1 MADAQAVTTTETPG
15 TTGAPGA
22 TGAAQQPAQGA
33 RGPSA
38 APLTGGQGRDER
50 GRFQGQQAEQPTAT
64 TQKFRV
70 SGVKSRSGGVEDVEL
85 SEEEMREAL
94 SFAREGHHRL
104 RKITEQQRAL
114 EAREAAFK
122 KQQEE
127 ADRLWSDPV
136 ALRKHLRTKVT
147 DPELAH
153 KIGIQLV
160 RLDLDEKNADPRDLK
175 LREYEERERERQQQ
189 EEEQAKQRAEAE
201 LRERAEALRPRFVQT
216 LSGVLEQGGLPKTP
230 AMLGR
235 AAEMF
240 KDNHVNGWG
249 LDEKGMAQALKQDID
264 EELDARMSDPALDD
278 AAFRA
283 AYPKVFERAKAILIA
298 EARERKGK
306 GGMQGT
312 GPHQTSGPA
321 VRPPEQRLAPDGSLP
336 PRRVMTREEREKT
349 FGTGMVIT

>member
-1 MADAQAVTTTETPG
+1 MSEASAVTTETPG

-22 TGAAQQPAQGA
+22 TGTAQQPAQGA

-38 APLTGGQGRDER
+38 APPPGGLGRDER
-50 GRFQGQQAEQPTAT
+50 GRFQGQQAEQVHTPEP
-64 TQKFRV
+64 RRIR
-70 SGVKSRSGGVEDVEL
+70 VKSKSGG
-85 SEEEMREAL
+85 EEEIPLTEEYIQRAA
-94 SFAREGHHRL
+94 SFEREGHHRL
-104 RKITEQQRAL
+104 RQIAEERKAL
-114 EAREAAFK
+114 EAERAALQK
-122 KQQEE
+122 EREE

-147 DPELAH
+147 DPDLAH
-153 KIGIQLV
+153 KIGVQLV
-160 RLDLDEKNADPRDLK
+160 RLDLDEQNADPRDLK

-189 EEEQAKQRAEAE
+189 EEEQAKQRAEQE

-240 KDNHVNGWG
+240 KDNHVHGWG

-298 EARERKGK
+298 EARERKGRA
-306 GGMQGT
+306 QGT